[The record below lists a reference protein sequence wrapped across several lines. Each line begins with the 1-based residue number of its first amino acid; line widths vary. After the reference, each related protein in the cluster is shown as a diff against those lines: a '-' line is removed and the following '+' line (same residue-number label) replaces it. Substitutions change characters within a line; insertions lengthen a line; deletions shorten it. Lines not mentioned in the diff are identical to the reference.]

1 MNKTTFTPEYE
12 DILRNARES
21 GHTSTYLS
29 HVKALRDEGWPL
41 SVIAETF
48 NVSKT
53 TISTWEN
60 RTDYEPEPVTVPPYP
75 KTRTLS
81 EFETQNLALLTQKA
95 SSVRR
100 FTPKDAPSRQ
110 SALALEK
117 TLLHLRSEGISVS
130 ELARACKV
138 TRRAINQRLE
148 KY

>member
-1 MNKTTFTPEYE
+1 MNNTSFTPEYT
-12 DILRNARES
+12 DFLREARES

-41 SVIAETF
+41 SVIAEALQ
-48 NVSKT
+48 VSKT
-53 TISTWEN
+53 TISTWEK
-60 RTDYEPEPVTVPPYP
+60 RTDYTPEPVKHPPYP
-75 KTRTLS
+75 KTRSLS
-81 EFETQNLALLTQKA
+81 SFETQNLALLTQKA

-117 TLLHLRSEGISVS
+117 TLLHLRSEGFTVT
-130 ELARACKV
+130 ELAQACKV